1 MQEDFIILV
10 AASPIGSTANKIWNK
25 LQQKKA
31 HWKEQVRAQC
41 GLRSAGSQATI
52 PLEQQAQHQ
61 HSFEKDS
68 VSQSS
73 RSTFNHVQFFSQ
85 LAMLIVA
92 NVRRQCWILSG
103 LRRVLLL
110 RHQKPIR
117 PVGKFFVAKTLISF
131 TSYTFRSCC
140 YHYYCRY
147 QWRSNCTTYE
157 EESKDWTQED
167 AAKSLQDYLI
177 FIEMSLAAVFSVSQ
191 SGRSAFNRAREP
203 ENDATIQ
210 LCTDNNR
217 RQSQY

>member
-41 GLRSAGSQATI
+41 GLRSAGSPATI

-117 PVGKFFVAKTLISF
+117 PVGKFFVAKALISF
-131 TSYTFRSCC
+131 TSYQSIILSMFEQMDMVSDYAVIITTVGISGVLIAPRTKKKARIGRRKMPPRAFR
-140 YHYYCRY
+140 
-147 QWRSNCTTYE
+147 
-157 EESKDWTQED
+157 
-167 AAKSLQDYLI
+167 I
-177 FIEMSLAAVFSVSQ
+177 I
-191 SGRSAFNRAREP
+191 
-203 ENDATIQ
+203 
-210 LCTDNNR
+210 
-217 RQSQY
+217 

>member
-41 GLRSAGSQATI
+41 GLRSAGSPATI

-73 RSTFNHVQFFSQ
+73 RSTLNHVQFFSQ
-85 LAMLIVA
+85 LAMRIVA
-92 NVRRQCWILSG
+92 NVSQCWILSE

-117 PVGKFFVAKTLISF
+117 PVGKFFLAKTLISF
-131 TSYTFRSCC
+131 TSYQNINMITTVGIIGVLIAPRTKKKARIGSRKMPPRAFR
-140 YHYYCRY
+140 
-147 QWRSNCTTYE
+147 
-157 EESKDWTQED
+157 
-167 AAKSLQDYLI
+167 I
-177 FIEMSLAAVFSVSQ
+177 I
-191 SGRSAFNRAREP
+191 
-203 ENDATIQ
+203 
-210 LCTDNNR
+210 
-217 RQSQY
+217 

>member
-1 MQEDFIILV
+1 MCIFFLPIGHAYCGQCPPPVLDPLG
-10 AASPIGSTANKIWNK
+10 AASCSPVTPP
-25 LQQKKA
+25 KA
-31 HWKEQVRAQC
+31 H
-41 GLRSAGSQATI
+41 
-52 PLEQQAQHQ
+52 
-61 HSFEKDS
+61 
-68 VSQSS
+68 
-73 RSTFNHVQFFSQ
+73 STRGQIF
-85 LAMLIVA
+85 
-92 NVRRQCWILSG
+92 RRQDPHLFH
-103 LRRVLLL
+103 LVPK
-110 RHQKPIR
+110 HQ
-117 PVGKFFVAKTLISF
+117 
-131 TSYTFRSCC
+131 YDFRLCC

-167 AAKSLQDYLI
+167 AAKSLQDYSI

>member
-41 GLRSAGSQATI
+41 GLRSAGSPATI

-131 TSYTFRSCC
+131 TSYQNINMISDHAVIITTVGISGVLIAPRTKKKARIGRRKMPPRAFR
-140 YHYYCRY
+140 
-147 QWRSNCTTYE
+147 
-157 EESKDWTQED
+157 
-167 AAKSLQDYLI
+167 I
-177 FIEMSLAAVFSVSQ
+177 I
-191 SGRSAFNRAREP
+191 
-203 ENDATIQ
+203 
-210 LCTDNNR
+210 
-217 RQSQY
+217 

>member
-1 MQEDFIILV
+1 
-10 AASPIGSTANKIWNK
+10 
-25 LQQKKA
+25 
-31 HWKEQVRAQC
+31 
-41 GLRSAGSQATI
+41 
-52 PLEQQAQHQ
+52 
-61 HSFEKDS
+61 
-68 VSQSS
+68 
-73 RSTFNHVQFFSQ
+73 
-85 LAMLIVA
+85 MLIVA

-131 TSYTFRSCC
+131 TSYQNINMISD
-140 YHYYCRY
+140 YAVII
-147 QWRSNCTTYE
+147 TTVGI
-157 EESKDWTQED
+157 SGV
-167 AAKSLQDYLI
+167 LI
-177 FIEMSLAAVFSVSQ
+177 AQHHVRRTKQGLAGRCSQGPSGLLICIEMSLAAVFSVSQ

>member
-41 GLRSAGSQATI
+41 GLRNAGSPATIPLGSPTTI

-117 PVGKFFVAKTLISF
+117 PVGKFFVAKALISF
-131 TSYTFRSCC
+131 TSYQSIILSMFEQMDMVSDYAVIITTVGISGVLIAPCTKKKARIGRRKMPPRAFR
-140 YHYYCRY
+140 
-147 QWRSNCTTYE
+147 
-157 EESKDWTQED
+157 
-167 AAKSLQDYLI
+167 I
-177 FIEMSLAAVFSVSQ
+177 I
-191 SGRSAFNRAREP
+191 
-203 ENDATIQ
+203 
-210 LCTDNNR
+210 
-217 RQSQY
+217 